1 MLLQDKGS
9 YRRPPKPRAPPLYC
23 YIGMGVDRQPEC
35 ITGMVVR
42 TRGVELTAA
51 AAVACQLLGRFFPGE
66 APVHV
71 TTDRIEIG
79 EEPWEQDT
87 MQELVSHISSMW
99 VPWGDVA
106 RCRNGVWDKLW
117 ATLGAAGLT
126 LPTVAETPATADQP
140 AVRVLEMVLLEPDM
154 PDSGDDG
161 DVEEITPAIPVPP
174 AVPRPPPQR
183 WRWDRARLG
192 VDLGG
197 VLLAKVP
204 SGELRTVKTPN
215 DVGIKMGY
223 VPGACEWF
231 SDCVRNYGP
240 ENVYVVSFVQN
251 MGLREVLA
259 EFLYAQDGLLR
270 TTGIPGANLIWTNS
284 RPDKRWAFVDKGLTH
299 FIDDQVEVLVS
310 IRAACWAQRWER
322 RASPPA
328 LFLVPTAWA
337 NGRPS
342 DFGRTRSDAARA
354 SEGWEE
360 EWCIYPQ
367 ITVDRVC
374 PWDPDWATGL
384 AAAS

>member
-1 MLLQDKGS
+1 
-9 YRRPPKPRAPPLYC
+9 
-23 YIGMGVDRQPEC
+23 
-35 ITGMVVR
+35 
-42 TRGVELTAA
+42 
-51 AAVACQLLGRFFPGE
+51 
-66 APVHV
+66 
-71 TTDRIEIG
+71 
-79 EEPWEQDT
+79 
-87 MQELVSHISSMW
+87 
-99 VPWGDVA
+99 
-106 RCRNGVWDKLW
+106 
-117 ATLGAAGLT
+117 
-126 LPTVAETPATADQP
+126 
-140 AVRVLEMVLLEPDM
+140 
-154 PDSGDDG
+154 
-161 DVEEITPAIPVPP
+161 
-174 AVPRPPPQR
+174 
-183 WRWDRARLG
+183 
-192 VDLGG
+192 
-197 VLLAKVP
+197 
-204 SGELRTVKTPN
+204 
-215 DVGIKMGY
+215 MGY
-223 VPGACEWF
+223 VPDACEWL

-310 IRAACWAQRWER
+310 TRASCWAQRWER

-342 DFGRTRSDAARA
+342 DFGRTRSDAART

-374 PWDPDWATGL
+374 PWDPDWVTGL

>member
-1 MLLQDKGS
+1 
-9 YRRPPKPRAPPLYC
+9 
-23 YIGMGVDRQPEC
+23 
-35 ITGMVVR
+35 
-42 TRGVELTAA
+42 
-51 AAVACQLLGRFFPGE
+51 
-66 APVHV
+66 
-71 TTDRIEIG
+71 
-79 EEPWEQDT
+79 

-99 VPWGDVA
+99 VPWGDA
-106 RCRNGVWDKLW
+106 ALNGVWDQLW

-126 LPTVAETPATADQP
+126 LPTVAENPATADQP

-183 WRWDRARLG
+183 WHWGRARLG

-240 ENVYVVSFVQN
+240 ESVYVVSFVQN
-251 MGLREVLA
+251 IGLRAVLA

-270 TTGIPGANLIWTNS
+270 TTGTPGANLIWTNS
-284 RPDKRWAFVDKGLTH
+284 RPDKRWVFVDKGLTH

-310 IRAACWAQRWER
+310 IRAACWAQRWEW

-354 SEGWEE
+354 SEGWKE
-360 EWCIYPQ
+360 EWCVYPQ

-374 PWDPDWATGL
+374 PLGPGL
-384 AAAS
+384 GDRAGGRQLTSAGLGKGEKRSRLRLSHVHQRLGSSVEWRRGRRAANC